1 MNRCLD
7 DRALLLA
14 AIGEASAGERAH
26 LASCR
31 SCRSR
36 NAQLK
41 GDLDVIGTA
50 LRGVPPR
57 PASAPSSDHAD
68 RFWVAALA
76 MAATVTLIVA
86 LQWLRGPA
94 ATELARVS
102 GAPSVTARSRDV
114 GAVSAYAEE
123 VSAAMFDTAA
133 DRRLSSGIFDVATR
147 DNGQR
152 LTPDAARLQEALEA
166 GPVCTGGR
174 FVDGD
179 CNDYVSALFF

>member
-7 DRALLLA
+7 DRVLLLA
-14 AIGEASAGERAH
+14 AIGEASTEDCTH

-31 SCRSR
+31 SCSSR
-36 NAQLK
+36 YAQLQ
-41 GDLDVIGTA
+41 GDLDVLNTA

-57 PASAPSSDHAD
+57 LASVPSSHYSD
-68 RFWVAALA
+68 RFWVVPVA
-76 MAATVTLIVA
+76 MAAIVTVIVA
-86 LQWLRGPA
+86 LQWLRRPA
-94 ATELARVS
+94 GTELAGVS
-102 GAPSVTARSRDV
+102 EAPSATVLSRDV
-114 GAVSAYAEE
+114 GAISAYAAE

-152 LTPDAARLQEALEA
+152 LTPDVAPLEEALEA

-174 FVDGD
+174 FIDGD

>member
-14 AIGEASAGERAH
+14 AIGEGSTEECAH

-31 SCRSR
+31 SCGSR
-36 NAQLK
+36 CAQLK
-41 GDLDVIGTA
+41 SDLDVLSTA

-57 PASAPSSDHAD
+57 LAPAPSSHYTN
-68 RFWVAALA
+68 RFWVGALA
-76 MAATVTLIVA
+76 MAATVTVIVA
-86 LQWLRGPA
+86 LQWLRRPPG
-94 ATELARVS
+94 TELARV
-102 GAPSVTARSRDV
+102 GAAPSAATRSRD
-114 GAVSAYAEE
+114 VSAYAEE

-133 DRRLSSGIFDVATR
+133 DRRLSSGIFDVAPR

-152 LTPDAARLQEALEA
+152 LTPEAATLEDALDA
-166 GPVCTGGR
+166 GSPCTGQR
-174 FVDGD
+174 FMSGD

>member
-7 DRALLLA
+7 DRALVLA
-14 AIGEASAGERAH
+14 AIDECSAETRVH
-26 LASCR
+26 LGSCR
-31 SCRSR
+31 SCSSR
-36 NAQLK
+36 YAQLT
-41 GDLDVIGTA
+41 GDLDEIGAA
-50 LRGVPPR
+50 LRGAPPR
-57 PASAPSSDHAD
+57 LTPAPSSHDTD
-68 RFWVAALA
+68 RFWVAALT

-86 LQWLRGPA
+86 LQWLRRPA
-94 ATELARVS
+94 GTELARVS
-102 GAPSVTARSRDV
+102 GASSATTRARDV
-114 GAVSAYAEE
+114 STYAEE

-152 LTPDAARLQEALEA
+152 LTPEADTLQEALEA

-174 FVDGD
+174 FIDGD

>member
-7 DRALLLA
+7 DRVLLLA
-14 AIGEASAGERAH
+14 AIGEAGTEDCTH

-31 SCRSR
+31 PCSSR
-36 NAQLK
+36 YAQLK
-41 GDLDVIGTA
+41 GDLDVLSTA

-57 PASAPSSDHAD
+57 LAPAPSSHYTN
-68 RFWVAALA
+68 RFWVASLA
-76 MAATVTLIVA
+76 MAATVTVIVA
-86 LQWLRGPA
+86 LQWLRRPA
-94 ATELARVS
+94 GTELAGV
-102 GAPSVTARSRDV
+102 GAEPAAATRSRD
-114 GAVSAYAEE
+114 VSAYAEE

-152 LTPDAARLQEALEA
+152 LTPDAATLEDALDA
-166 GPVCTGGR
+166 GSPCTGQR
-174 FVDGD
+174 FMSGD

>member
-14 AIGEASAGERAH
+14 TIGEASAEERRH
-26 LASCR
+26 LTACR
-31 SCRSR
+31 SCSR
-36 NAQLK
+36 RHAQLV

-57 PASAPSSDHAD
+57 LAPAPASQHGN
-68 RFWVAALA
+68 RLWMAALA
-76 MAATVTLIVA
+76 MAAAVTLIVA
-86 LQWLRGPA
+86 IQWLRRPGG
-94 ATELARVS
+94 TEIARES
-102 GAPSVTARSRDV
+102 EAPSATTRWRDV
-114 GAVSAYAEE
+114 SSYAEE

-133 DRRLSSGIFDVATR
+133 DRRLSSGIFDVAAR

-152 LTPDAARLQEALEA
+152 LTPEVSTLQEALEA
-166 GPVCTGGR
+166 GPLCTGGR
-174 FVDGD
+174 FIYGD